1 MDFLASRAMRNKFL
15 LFINHSVCSIL
26 LQQSKRNKPRKVSSL
41 GWGLLIVVRH
51 RESVRLA
58 SRLELL
64 LG

>member
-26 LQQSKRNKPRKVSSL
+26 LQQSKRNKSRKVSSL
-41 GWGLLIVVRH
+41 GWGLLIVVKH